1 MLEGEFFRFDG
12 TALIPCADTV
22 SEVRL
27 AAADS
32 WLVEDGRTRSLEA
45 HYARFGAWVAEF
57 APELVPNLPAFN
69 EAVTNA
75 IPLEGN
81 WNPRIELHLAC
92 EDSSPKVATL
102 YFRHRSAPELQST
115 ARLWTLDEPDPRA
128 IPRVKGPDLSLGM
141 QIRRKA
147 ILHNADEAALLTADG
162 YLEEGALS
170 AIVWWRGDVLCAPD
184 ASTPWLESIT
194 RNEVFAL
201 AQAMGY
207 QTRVERVKPADLVG
221 LEIWV
226 LSSLHG
232 IRPVTE
238 WVNLGSPVGPAK
250 HAESFQKRMRMLS
263 RQIR

>member
-12 TALIPCADTV
+12 NALIPCADTV

-32 WLVEDGRTRSLEA
+32 WLVEDGRTRSLDA
-45 HYARFGAWVAEF
+45 HYERFGAWVQEF
-57 APELVPNLPAFN
+57 APEIASSLPAFN
-69 EAVTNA
+69 AAVTNA

-92 EDSSPKVATL
+92 EDGSPKVATL

-115 ARLWTLDEPDPRA
+115 ARLWTLDEPDPRS

-162 YLEEGALS
+162 HLEEGALS
-170 AIVWWRGDVLCAPD
+170 AIVWWRGDVLCAPGD
-184 ASTPWLESIT
+184 SINWLPSVTRSLVFEIARQCDTEVHFEEAKPESLIGC
-194 RNEVFAL
+194 EVWLLSAL
-201 AQAMGY
+201 N
-207 QTRVERVKPADLVG
+207 
-221 LEIWV
+221 
-226 LSSLHG
+226 G
-232 IRPVTE
+232 IRPVTN
-238 WVNLGSPVGPAK
+238 WVNLDGPLGEPTHIEAF
-250 HAESFQKRMRMLS
+250 SKRLRLFTE
-263 RQIR
+263 QLD